1 MLGWTI
7 LLFALYLSA
16 ALLSPTRPGEGE
28 RRSAM
33 VGFGLLV
40 PAAVG
45 HGFPLSALAVVTVY
59 FAFYLRK
66 TL

>member
-1 MLGWTI
+1 MLGWTV

-28 RRSAM
+28 RRGAM

-45 HGFPLSALAVVTVY
+45 QGFPLSALVLLTLY
-59 FAFYLRK
+59 FALYIRK

>member
-1 MLGWTI
+1 MLGWVV
-7 LLFALYLSA
+7 LLFTLYLSA

-28 RRSAM
+28 WRGAM
-33 VGFGLLV
+33 CGFGLLV
-40 PAAVG
+40 PTMIG
-45 HGFPLSALAVVTVY
+45 QGLPLPALALVTLY